1 MNSSENSFE
10 NPFGNPFGNPFATLT
25 DLASGLASQSFSS
38 VELTRF
44 YLDRIARLDRSF
56 NCFITVTADLALEQ
70 AARADTRRRS
80 ATATALTGLPI
91 AYKDIYCTAGVR
103 TSCGSRMLDNFIA
116 PYDATVVARFAA
128 AGAVMLGKTNM
139 DEFAMGSS
147 CETSFYGPTRNPWDS
162 GRVPGGSSGGSAAA
176 VAAGLTPAATGTDT
190 GGSIRQPAALSGICG
205 LKPTYGSVSRYGM
218 VAFASSLDQGGPMA
232 RSVADLALLYD
243 VMAGFDPN
251 DSTSISMPDATKAD
265 DGDARLTIGLP
276 REYFAALTDPDFA
289 NVYETARRVLEEL
302 GHRCVDVS
310 LPHTA
315 AAVPTYYVVACAE
328 ASTNLARY
336 DGVRYGYRCEDPKDL
351 TDLYERSRSEGFGE
365 EVKRRILTGT
375 YALSIGYY
383 DAYYLKAQR
392 VRRLI
397 RDDFTAAF
405 VHVDALL
412 TPTAPGTAF
421 PIGHINDPVQMYQQD
436 VFTVPASLA
445 GIPAL
450 ALPCGFLHG
459 LPIGMQLMGPH
470 FHDRRLLRLGAA
482 YQRETDWHRRTPT
495 LPE

>member
-1 MNSSENSFE
+1 MK
-10 NPFGNPFGNPFATLT
+10 PFATVT
-25 DLASGLASQSFSS
+25 ELASGLASQKFSS
-38 VELTRF
+38 VELTRH
-44 YLDRIARLDRSF
+44 YLDRIARLDKAL
-56 NCFITVTADLALEQ
+56 NCFITVTGERALEQ
-70 AARADTRRRS
+70 AASADIRRRDG
-80 ATATALTGLPI
+80 TASALTGVPI
-91 AYKDIYCTAGVR
+91 AYKDIYCTSGVR
-103 TSCGSRMLDNFIA
+103 TSCGSRILDNFIA
-116 PYDATVVARFAA
+116 PYDATVVARLAG

-147 CETSFYGPTRNPWDS
+147 CETSFYGPTRNPWDV

-176 VAAGLTPAATGTDT
+176 LAAGLTPAATGTDT
-190 GGSIRQPAALSGICG
+190 GGSIRQPAAFSGVCG

-232 RSVADLALLYD
+232 RSAVDLSLMYD
-243 VMAGFDPN
+243 VMAGFDPY
-251 DSTSISMPDATKAD
+251 DSTSMPAPEHVAAKD
-265 DGDARLTIGLP
+265 RLTIGLP
-276 REYFAALTDPDFA
+276 REYFAALADPELA
-289 NVYETARRVLEEL
+289 LAYNGARQVLEKL
-302 GHRCVDVS
+302 GHRFVDVS

-351 TDLYERSRSEGFGE
+351 TDLYERSRSEGFGD

-405 VHVDALL
+405 ARVDALL
-412 TPTAPGTAF
+412 APTTPGTAF

-459 LPIGMQLMGPH
+459 LPIGMQLMGRH
-470 FHDRRLLRLGAA
+470 FDDRQLLGLGAA
-482 YQRETDWHRRTPT
+482 YQRETDWHLRTPPV
-495 LPE
+495 PE